1 MNSTVADRLN
11 PAAGCRIMP
20 CPRPRAVG
28 LTMSQVK
35 ASRTPMK
42 DHLGN
47 YVGVLKVHMVGGTQ
61 GIGMISTAR
70 SARSLSQP
78 MNPRM
83 SDFWLKGVRP
93 ANMRPAGKR
102 RSPKKGPRNHCF
114 IGKIPTGFVYA
125 EREFHGKLSQLTD
138 MYKAIARERAGTSL
152 EDQYENLREEVI
164 GHYGRR
170 GFAEIDRMERTIRQ
184 NTGR

>member
-1 MNSTVADRLN
+1 
-11 PAAGCRIMP
+11 
-20 CPRPRAVG
+20 
-28 LTMSQVK
+28 
-35 ASRTPMK
+35 MK

-47 YVGVLKVHMVGGTQ
+47 YLGVLKVHMVGGAQ
-61 GIGMISTAR
+61 GIGMISTVR

-78 MNPRM
+78 VNPKRCE
-83 SDFWLKGVRP
+83 FWMKGVKP

-102 RSPKKGPRNHCF
+102 RSPKKGPRNRCF
-114 IGKIPTGFVYA
+114 IGKIPTAHVYA

-138 MYKAIARERAGTSL
+138 MYKAIAREHAGTLL

-164 GHYGRR
+164 GRYGRR
-170 GFAEIDRMERTIRQ
+170 GFAEIDRMEKSVRQ